1 MTALKEVHLYIHQVK
16 ERKNTSPGC
25 ATWGKPD
32 LIGKEWELIK
42 SFCNSSQRNNLVEDL
57 IKNYQ
62 ETEDKFP
69 PVLIP
74 FEVTTQSDLLTFL
87 LAIH

>member
-1 MTALKEVHLYIHQVK
+1 MSLKEVRLYSYQVK
-16 ERKNTSPGC
+16 ERKNTCPSC
-25 ATWGKPD
+25 AAWGKPD

-42 SFCNSSQRNNLVEDL
+42 SFCKSSQRNNLVEDL

-74 FEVTTQSDLLTFL
+74 NEVTTQSDLLTFL
-87 LAIH
+87 IAVH